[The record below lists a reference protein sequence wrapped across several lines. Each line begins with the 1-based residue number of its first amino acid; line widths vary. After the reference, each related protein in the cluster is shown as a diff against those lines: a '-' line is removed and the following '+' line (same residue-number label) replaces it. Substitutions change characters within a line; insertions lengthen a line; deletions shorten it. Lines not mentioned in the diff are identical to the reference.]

1 MLWVFF
7 GHTYSAAAVV
17 SMQSIFGS
25 VVAGV
30 CLSILS
36 LCLLLNLFLKH
47 AQVIHI
53 CEYTFMV
60 CFTQWGCLTEWN
72 FCFSWV
78 IKKSEYILISLQI
91 GDLQLCK
98 LDELDC
104 LIKGI
109 LYIDSVGFNGRS
121 QCYYF
126 ENPADSEKC
135 QKLPFDLKNPYPLL
149 LVNIGSGVSI
159 LAVYSKDNYKR
170 VTGTR

>member
-1 MLWVFF
+1 MRLWFRKPYF
-7 GHTYSAAAVV
+7 KNCWLIRKSDY
-17 SMQSIFGS
+17 F
-25 VVAGV
+25 
-30 CLSILS
+30 
-36 LCLLLNLFLKH
+36 LFL
-47 AQVIHI
+47 
-53 CEYTFMV
+53 
-60 CFTQWGCLTEWN
+60 
-72 FCFSWV
+72 
-78 IKKSEYILISLQI
+78 LQI
-91 GDLQLCK
+91 GDLQLHK

-159 LAVYSKDNYKR
+159 LAVYSKDNYRR

>member
-1 MLWVFF
+1 MILCFRKKCWFIRKSDYFF
-7 GHTYSAAAVV
+7 
-17 SMQSIFGS
+17 
-25 VVAGV
+25 
-30 CLSILS
+30 IL
-36 LCLLLNLFLKH
+36 
-47 AQVIHI
+47 
-53 CEYTFMV
+53 
-60 CFTQWGCLTEWN
+60 
-72 FCFSWV
+72 
-78 IKKSEYILISLQI
+78 LQI
-91 GDLQLCK
+91 GDLQLRK

>member
-1 MLWVFF
+1 MECIW
-7 GHTYSAAAVV
+7 
-17 SMQSIFGS
+17 
-25 VVAGV
+25 V
-30 CLSILS
+30 CLIRSS
-36 LCLLLNLFLKH
+36 LCFLSPALFCKSY
-47 AQVIHI
+47 VRIVHI
-53 CEYTFMV
+53 CEHFYGLFNV
-60 CFTQWGCLTEWN
+60 EGCL
-72 FCFSWV
+72 
-78 IKKSEYILISLQI
+78 IKQSFYFWLVRKSEYIFISLQI

-126 ENPADSEKC
+126 ENPADAEKC